1 MKISE
6 LKLNQEVMIENRA
19 YLYKGVQKLRTSMGK
34 VQKIVFETN
43 MGNRYDYM
51 YLNLPEGKR
60 ELSEMNGKLI
70 LK

>member
-19 YLYKGVQKLRTSMGK
+19 YLYKGVQKLRTSVGK

-43 MGNRYDYM
+43 MGNRYDYV